1 MARPP
6 SPIDDST
13 FVGQIAAEIRRRR
26 EKKKLTVEQAA
37 AAAGA
42 PVQTWYHWEK
52 GRHLPLDRLPAIAQ
66 ALGCKV
72 RALIPDV

>member
-6 SPIDDST
+6 STIDDST

-26 EKKKLTVEQAA
+26 EKKKLSVEEAA
-37 AAAGA
+37 AKAGA
-42 PVQTWYHWEK
+42 PTPTWYNWEK
-52 GRHLPLDRLPAIAQ
+52 GRHLPLDRLPAIAT

-72 RALIPDV
+72 RVLIPDV